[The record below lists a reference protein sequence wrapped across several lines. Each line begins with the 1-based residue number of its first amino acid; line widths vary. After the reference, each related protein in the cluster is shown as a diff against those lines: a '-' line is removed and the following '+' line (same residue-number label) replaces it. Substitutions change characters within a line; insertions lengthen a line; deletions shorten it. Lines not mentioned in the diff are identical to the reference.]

1 MRVIYPSCAGLD
13 VHKKTVVA
21 CVRSQVKNKVE
32 QQVET
37 FATTT
42 SGLLELLE
50 WLHDHGCTHV
60 AMEATGVYWKPVWHI
75 LEDSFELL
83 LVNARHVKNVPGRKS
98 DINDA
103 MWLADLLAHGLVEP
117 SFVPPRPIQELRDLT
132 RTQRQFIR
140 ERARHK
146 QRIQKVLEDACLKI
160 DSLVSNLLGDSG
172 RAILDA
178 LVAGESDPERL
189 ADLGWRL
196 RKSTREE
203 RIEALR
209 GRCTDHHR
217 YMIGL
222 HLCQIDAINE
232 SIRDL
237 EVRIEAMME
246 PHREAKELLLTI
258 PGVANTMAHTALAEL
273 GTDMSRFPTAGH
285 LVSWAGLC
293 PRQDESAGK
302 RRSTRTR
309 QGAAWLKTALIQAA
323 WGAVRTQPSYFRAQF
338 HRIRARRGP
347 KKAIVAVAA
356 SLLTAIYHVLRDR
369 VPYHDL
375 GHDHFNRLDKGKAAR
390 RLIRRLTELG
400 YEVDLQEAA

>member
-1 MRVIYPSCAGLD
+1 MQVIYPKCAGLD

-21 CVRSQVKNKVE
+21 CARVQVGRKVE

-50 WLHDHGCTHV
+50 WLYEHGCTLV

-75 LEDSFELL
+75 LEGSFKLL
-83 LVNARHVKNVPGRKS
+83 LVNAHHVKCVPGRKS
-98 DINDA
+98 DVNDA
-103 MWLADLLAHGLVEP
+103 TWLADLLAHGLLRP

-160 DSLVSNLLGDSG
+160 DSLLADLLGDSG

-196 RKSTREE
+196 TKSTREQ

-222 HLCQIDAINE
+222 HLRQIDAINDN
-232 SIRDL
+232 IRDL
-237 EVRIEAMME
+237 EARINAMLE
-246 PHREAKELLLTI
+246 PHQEAKELLLTI
-258 PGVANTMAHTALAEL
+258 PGVADRMAHTVLAEL
-273 GTDMSRFPTAGH
+273 GPDVHRFPTAGH
-285 LVSWAGLC
+285 LISWAGLC

-309 QGAAWLKTALIQAA
+309 QGAKWLKTALVQAA
-323 WGAVRTQPSYFRAQF
+323 WGAIRTTSSYLRARYY
-338 HRIRARRGP
+338 RIRARRGS

-356 SLLTAIYHVLRDR
+356 SLLKSIYYVLHDR
-369 VPYHDL
+369 VPYRDL
-375 GHDHFNRLDKGKAAR
+375 GYDHFTRLDKGKTAR
-390 RLIRRLTELG
+390 RLIRRLTQLG
-400 YEVDLQEAA
+400 YQVEEAA